1 MNIWKRVGWSS
12 ECERIARTK
21 HLALR
26 PEPPQAVG
34 DLLPHQRAAMSKVHR
49 GLGAVLSV
57 PAGGGKTLLA
67 RQVWQR
73 HGQPDTLIL
82 CPAALVGQIDHVLA
96 RRPETVKAMSYE
108 RLANPSAD
116 TRIDFVPSLVILDE
130 AHRVSRDSVVFRIL
144 QRLKERYNPTIVCMT
159 GTLMKRSLRDYA
171 HLFALALDENSPL
184 PRDPGEID
192 LWADALDE
200 NVPYDRR
207 ARPDAIRRLFDTPS
221 KDLDTLRSLLYAS
234 LSEHPQVYLPF
245 STETSGPGLTIR
257 WYRPGQMFRLSGSED
272 PADRQRYE
280 QLARWVD
287 AVDGGTDPMGNTI
300 LDGFA
305 AGRLRRTVPLGW
317 MHLPKDLP
325 REILIARADWEH
337 LVKQEIAA
345 GRALSEG
352 RVAQIPSI
360 RETEVYKRWS
370 AVRARYRRSER
381 PVLLDPG
388 LDPAVFR
395 LWPEPRVGTCYWT
408 STPEI
413 GRWIASGSDLRY
425 FGAGDDIPGQP
436 IPAVFSIQAHGTGK
450 NLQHYQDAI
459 VLEPPTGP
467 AQIEQ
472 LLARLDRTGQELP
485 VTYHFYFLTE
495 DRYRSWLTRACD
507 DARVVFNT
515 VGGDLPRI
523 LKAEHR

>member
-1 MNIWKRVGWSS
+1 
-12 ECERIARTK
+12 
-21 HLALR
+21 
-26 PEPPQAVG
+26 
-34 DLLPHQRAAMSKVHR
+34 MSKVRR

-96 RRPETVKAMSYE
+96 RRPETVKALSYE

-130 AHRVSRDSVVFRIL
+130 AHRVSRDSVVYRIL
-144 QRLKERYNPTIVCMT
+144 QRLKERHNPTIVCMT
-159 GTLMKRSLRDYA
+159 GTLMRRSLRDYA

-207 ARPDAIRRLFDTPS
+207 ARPDAICRLFDTPS

-234 LSEHPQVYLPF
+234 LSEHPQVYMPL
-245 STETSGPGLTIR
+245 SAETAGPGLTIR

-287 AVDGGTDPMGNTI
+287 AVDSGTDPMGNTI

-317 MHLPKDLP
+317 LHLPKDLP

-360 RETEVYKRWS
+360 RETAVYKRWS

-388 LDPAVFR
+388 LDPLFSV
-395 LWPEPRVGTCYWT
+395 PSPRPGPV
-408 STPEI
+408 I
-413 GRWIASGSDLRY
+413 GLPPRRS
-425 FGAGDDIPGQP
+425 GAGSRRARSCGISA
-436 IPAVFSIQAHGTGK
+436 PAMISRASRSRRCFRSRR
-450 NLQHYQDAI
+450 
-459 VLEPPTGP
+459 TGP
-467 AQIEQ
+467 AKPAT
-472 LLARLDRTGQELP
+472 LPGRDRARTADRPRADRAAASPARSDRTRVAGHLP
-485 VTYHFYFLTE
+485 FLFS
-495 DRYRSWLTRACD
+495 DRRSIPIMVDTRVRRC
-507 DARVVFNT
+507 
-515 VGGDLPRI
+515 
-523 LKAEHR
+523 